1 MYSQLT
7 QELQLPLVKRLIF
20 ILQKTRKIPDFP
32 KGEGGDS
39 LIHPKPI
46 TGMEAIGRGDDRNKL
61 LEFIDASR
69 NALGPDVL
77 TQYINM
83 EEALRRLAASS
94 SIDVTNLVKTPQ
106 QLQQEQQA
114 AMEAEQQMQ
123 QQQMMSNMMTSP
135 AAGKIADNFTQPGMP
150 YGPQIEPGGEA
161 EQGNAALPDLN
172 NLPTAT

>member
-1 MYSQLT
+1 MQRT
-7 QELQLPLVKRLIF
+7 N
-20 ILQKTRKIPDFP
+20 KIPDFP
-32 KGEGGDS
+32 KGEDGKD
-39 LIHPKPI
+39 LMMPKPV
-46 TGMEAIGRGDDRNKL
+46 TGLEAVGRGDDRNKL
-61 LEFIDASR
+61 MDFIGA
-69 NALGPDVL
+69 ATETLGKE
-77 TQYINM
+77 TIEKYINM

>member
-1 MYSQLT
+1 
-7 QELQLPLVKRLIF
+7 
-20 ILQKTRKIPDFP
+20 
-32 KGEGGDS
+32 
-39 LIHPKPI
+39 
-46 TGMEAIGRGDDRNKL
+46 
-61 LEFIDASR
+61 
-69 NALGPDVL
+69 
-77 TQYINM
+77 M

-94 SIDVTNLVKTPQ
+94 SIDVTNLVKTPE

-123 QQQMMSNMMTSP
+123 QQEMMSNMMTSP

-161 EQGNAALPDLN
+161 EQGNAALPNLN